1 MASAPSRT
9 RPNVVLIV
17 ADDLGYGDLSC
28 YGNTILPTPN
38 IDRLAAEGVRC
49 SQHYSGAPICAPARA
64 ALLTGRYHHR
74 CGALSVES
82 NRGLDRIALR
92 ERTIGEVFAAA
103 GYRTGYVGKWHSG
116 VHDRRYHPNQ
126 RGFAEFAGFLSGIM
140 DYWNWFLD
148 YNGSSRRA
156 DGRYQTDV
164 FTAEA
169 VDFIRRCA
177 AAPGAAA
184 RQPFFLV
191 VAYHAPHA
199 PLQAPAESCAP
210 YLGRG
215 DLNEALATMYGM
227 VAHMDQ
233 GIGQILDTLDTAGCA
248 DDTVVLVT
256 SDNGPHLGPERYGGR
271 RFGMGRFSGPF
282 RGQKQDVLEGGIRVP
297 AIVRWPDGLPAGGA
311 CDEMIHFCDWLP
323 TLAAA
328 TGITPQGRPLD
339 GCDQLPA
346 LRGTIPA
353 GAAPRFWQFNRYD
366 PVPGCN
372 LAMRDG
378 PWKLYWPRIPE
389 AMVKLQQDN
398 VAVRHLMAR
407 PHFEMQVHNPP
418 VQRTLSPPAEPELY
432 RIPDDPCEARDLAN
446 EQPGRVARMRVAA
459 ENWFAEVEAE
469 RRRIAAQGGVR

>member
-1 MASAPSRT
+1 MAAATPRT
-9 RPNVVLIV
+9 RPNVVLFL

-28 YGNTILPTPN
+28 YGNTVLSTPH

-82 NRGLDRIALR
+82 NRGLDRIARR
-92 ERTIGEVFAAA
+92 ERTVGDAFAAA

-116 VHDRRYHPNQ
+116 LHDPRYHPNR
-126 RGFAEFAGFLSGIM
+126 RGFAEFAGFLGGIM

-148 YNGSSRRA
+148 YNGSPRRA

-164 FTAEA
+164 LTSEA

-177 AAPGAAA
+177 AAPGAAS

-191 VAYHAPHA
+191 VAYHAPHS
-199 PLQAPAESCAP
+199 PLQAPVESCEP
-210 YLGRG
+210 FLRRG
-215 DLNEALATMYGM
+215 DLNPALATLYGM
-227 VAHMDQ
+227 VARMDQ
-233 GIGQILDTLDTAGCA
+233 GIGQVLDTLDVTGCA
-248 DDTVVLVT
+248 DDTVVLLT

-271 RFGMGRFSGPF
+271 RHSMSRFNGPF

-297 AIVRWPDGLPAGGA
+297 AIVRWPDGLPAGAA

-328 TGITPQGRPLD
+328 AGVTPDGLPLD
-339 GCDQLPA
+339 GCDQLPR
-346 LRGTIPA
+346 LRGASPA

-366 PVPGCN
+366 PVPCCN

-389 AMVKLQQDN
+389 AMVKLQEDN
-398 VAVRHLMAR
+398 VAVRDLMSR
-407 PHFEMQVHNPP
+407 GHFEMAVRNPP
-418 VQRTLSPPAEPELY
+418 VERTLSPPEEPELY
-432 RIPDDPCEARDLAN
+432 LIADDPRETRDLAAAH
-446 EQPGRVARMRVAA
+446 PDRLARMRIAA
-459 ENWFAEVEAE
+459 ENWFASVEAE
-469 RRRIAAQGGVR
+469 RRAIECA

>member
-1 MASAPSRT
+1 MAVATPRT
-9 RPNVVLIV
+9 RPNVVLFL

-28 YGNTILPTPN
+28 YGNAILSTPH

-92 ERTIGEVFAAA
+92 ERTIGDAFSAA

-116 VHDRRYHPNQ
+116 LHDPRYHPNR
-126 RGFAEFAGFLSGIM
+126 RGFAEFAGFLGGIM

-148 YNGSSRRA
+148 YNGSPRRA

-164 FTAEA
+164 LTAEA

-199 PLQAPAESCAP
+199 PLQAPVERCAP
-210 YLGRG
+210 FLQRG
-215 DLNEALATMYGM
+215 DLNPALATLYGM
-227 VAHMDQ
+227 VARMDE
-233 GIGQILDTLDTAGCA
+233 GIGRILDALDTTGCA
-248 DDTVVLVT
+248 SDTVVLLT
-256 SDNGPHLGPERYGGR
+256 SDNGPHLGPDRYGGR
-271 RFGMGRFSGPF
+271 RHSMSRFNGPF

-297 AIVRWPDGLPAGGA
+297 AIARWPDGLPEGVA

-328 TGITPQGRPLD
+328 AGVTPDGLPLD
-339 GCDQLPA
+339 GCDQLPR
-346 LRGTIPA
+346 LRGTSPA

-366 PVPGCN
+366 PLPCCN

-389 AMVKLQQDN
+389 AMVKLQEDN
-398 VAVRHLMAR
+398 VAVRDLMSRA
-407 PHFEMQVHNPP
+407 HFEMAVRNPP
-418 VQRTLSPPAEPELY
+418 VERTLSPPGQPELY
-432 RIPDDPCEARDLAN
+432 HLADDPCEARELAAAH
-446 EQPGRVARMRVAA
+446 PDRLSRMRIAA
-459 ENWFAEVEAE
+459 ENWFESVEAE
-469 RRRIAAQGGVR
+469 RRANASD